1 MTPGYDLYKRLP
13 GLVLGFHGC
22 DESVGKA
29 VINGEHRHL
38 KSSQNSYDWL
48 GTGIYFWENDPL
60 RALEFA
66 EDAVRNKHLTAGK
79 VTKPFVVGAVIDLGL
94 CLNMLERSALKQ
106 IRDAHEALSVVME
119 QLGIP
124 MPQNKGSEMGARYL
138 DRTVMEF
145 FHEERASARNEDPL
159 VAPEYDSVRAMFPE
173 GEALFDGAGFQSKS
187 HIQIAVRNPNCIKG
201 YFRPLL

>member
-48 GTGIYFWENDPL
+48 GTGIYFRENDPL
-60 RALEFA
+60 RALEVA

-94 CLNMLERSALKQ
+94 CLNVHQRSLIFCAQFELANAEILAALP
-106 IRDAHEALSVVME
+106 A
-119 QLGIP
+119 P
-124 MPQNKGSEMGARYL
+124 
-138 DRTVMEF
+138 
-145 FHEERASARNEDPL
+145 RAEVL
-159 VAPEYDSVRAMFPE
+159 CT
-173 GEALFDGAGFQSKS
+173 G
-187 HIQIAVRNPNCIKG
+187 
-201 YFRPLL
+201 

>member
-29 VINGEHRHL
+29 VINGEHLHL
-38 KSSQNSYDWL
+38 KSIQNSYDWL

-79 VTKPFVVGAVIDLGL
+79 VTKPFVVGAVLDPGPR
-94 CLNMLERSALKQ
+94 LNMRERSAL
-106 IRDAHEALSVVME
+106 
-119 QLGIP
+119 
-124 MPQNKGSEMGARYL
+124 
-138 DRTVMEF
+138 T
-145 FHEERASARNEDPL
+145 
-159 VAPEYDSVRAMFPE
+159 SVRAMFPE

-201 YFRPLL
+201 YFRPML